1 MVWPRVKEGRGGYHQ
16 EDVKHAS
23 ARKEK
28 KGEAQ
33 EKMVGQY
40 QGGHER
46 VQDDERHGT
55 KSKCLARED
64 KGRPIATW
72 RRPLSEKKVR
82 NIALPMSHQL
92 QTKHILQLCFLPMLF
107 SVYLPTLDCVPLDQ
121 CGYVQLNTNSSL

>member
-1 MVWPRVKEGRGGYHQ
+1 MVWSRVKEGRGAYHQ

-33 EKMVGQY
+33 ENMVGQY

-46 VQDDERHGT
+46 VQDDGRHGT
-55 KSKCLARED
+55 TSKFVERED

-72 RRPLSEKKVR
+72 RRPLGEKVR
-82 NIALPMSHQL
+82 KMYMSSQTFLMKQRLSSHAPWSHFFEFAPSKNI
-92 QTKHILQLCFLPMLF
+92 
-107 SVYLPTLDCVPLDQ
+107 
-121 CGYVQLNTNSSL
+121 

>member
-46 VQDDERHGT
+46 VQDDGRHGP
-55 KSKCLARED
+55 KSKCVARED

-72 RRPLSEKKVR
+72 RRPLGEKVR
-82 NIALPMSHQL
+82 SVVGTPPGLRSRSVRPSHRA
-92 QTKHILQLCFLPMLF
+92 
-107 SVYLPTLDCVPLDQ
+107 VYLWRVVGFRSLRLPT
-121 CGYVQLNTNSSL
+121 

>member
-46 VQDDERHGT
+46 VQDDGRHGT
-55 KSKCLARED
+55 ISKCVAHED

-72 RRPLSEKKVR
+72 RRPLGEKVR
-82 NIALPMSHQL
+82 IYVHFPLHSHRKQIILVGPNIHS
-92 QTKHILQLCFLPMLF
+92 C
-107 SVYLPTLDCVPLDQ
+107 
-121 CGYVQLNTNSSL
+121 

>member
-28 KGEAQ
+28 KGEAH

-46 VQDDERHGT
+46 VQDDGIHGT
-55 KSKCLARED
+55 KSKCVARED

-72 RRPLSEKKVR
+72 RRPLGEKVR
-82 NIALPMSHQL
+82 R
-92 QTKHILQLCFLPMLF
+92 
-107 SVYLPTLDCVPLDQ
+107 
-121 CGYVQLNTNSSL
+121 

>member
-40 QGGHER
+40 QGHTNY
-46 VQDDERHGT
+46 DTFTSMSGT
-55 KSKCLARED
+55 
-64 KGRPIATW
+64 I
-72 RRPLSEKKVR
+72 
-82 NIALPMSHQL
+82 
-92 QTKHILQLCFLPMLF
+92 
-107 SVYLPTLDCVPLDQ
+107 LPTMCHIVLVI
-121 CGYVQLNTNSSL
+121 

>member
-40 QGGHER
+40 HGGHER
-46 VQDDERHGT
+46 VQDDGRHGT
-55 KSKCLARED
+55 RSKCVVHED

-72 RRPLSEKKVR
+72 RRPLGEKVR
-82 NIALPMSHQL
+82 RSSIHGHKAEPI
-92 QTKHILQLCFLPMLF
+92 TWRF
-107 SVYLPTLDCVPLDQ
+107 SSRH
-121 CGYVQLNTNSSL
+121 GH